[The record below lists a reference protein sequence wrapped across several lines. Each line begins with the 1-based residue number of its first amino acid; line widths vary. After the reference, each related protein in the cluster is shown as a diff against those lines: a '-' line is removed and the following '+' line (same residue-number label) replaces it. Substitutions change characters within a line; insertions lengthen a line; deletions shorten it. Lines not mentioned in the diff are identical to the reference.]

1 MKRNLAIKL
10 ILLLIFL
17 SLGPAFS
24 ARAETGI
31 EDLTPNEYKQR
42 EFKKNTELLH
52 EKSLT
57 EKKVQ
62 MSELQRGLKLSVPKD
77 DSYNDVISTLFEGS
91 KKESNTIT
99 AKAEQL
105 KLFSSENKAAL
116 SDKKNKILEEQ
127 LKTVFSIKPKK
138 DSYNEVLTSIFTSNN
153 MENNTIT
160 AKAKELKLFS
170 GDASGFQNDE
180 EENADSG
187 LANKGVI
194 ITLAVLLLL
203 FVIVLFA
210 LLIPKMVPGGIEEPK
225 K

>member
-31 EDLTPNEYKQR
+31 EDLTPNEYKKR

-52 EKSLT
+52 EKSLS

-77 DSYNDVISTLFEGS
+77 ESYNDVISTLFEGS
-91 KKESNTIT
+91 KKENNTIT

-116 SDKKNKILEEQ
+116 SDKKNKIMEDQ
-127 LKTVFSIKPKK
+127 LKMVFSIKPKK
-138 DSYNEVLTSIFTSNN
+138 DQYEEVLTSIFTSSNK
-153 MENNTIT
+153 ENNTIT

-170 GDASGFQNDE
+170 GDASDFQNDE

-210 LLIPKMVPGGIEEPK
+210 LLIPKMVPGGIDAPK